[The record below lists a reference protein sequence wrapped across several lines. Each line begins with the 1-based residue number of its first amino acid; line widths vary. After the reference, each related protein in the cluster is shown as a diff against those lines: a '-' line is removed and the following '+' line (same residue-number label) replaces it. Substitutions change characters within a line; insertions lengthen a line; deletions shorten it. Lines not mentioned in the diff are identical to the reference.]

1 MSAVKL
7 TLDNF
12 KNARQRQ
19 GVELK
24 ANPKKVVIYTVTY
37 GKTFCSQEEKTKWKR
52 KMD

>member
-12 KNARQRQ
+12 KNTRQRQ
-19 GVELK
+19 VRAKGQ
-24 ANPKKVVIYTVTY
+24 PKKVVIYTVTY